1 MGVITDYFRAATD
14 AAIVTALERADGTPL
29 VGGPHPA
36 FDGVEAKGVDPDV
49 VLGRLI
55 AAVRGVGWRVGL
67 TESSPAWPTTPPPG
81 PDGPFDLDDD
91 PWATGPWVLRLG
103 RSVRDTLADLPAAD
117 VPAVAARWA
126 AGAEELP
133 HADAEDLRPLVEAL
147 SALAHRA
154 RTADEDLYCLVCP

>member
-1 MGVITDYFRAATD
+1 MGAITDYFRATTD
-14 AAIVTALERADGTPL
+14 AAIVTVLERADGTPL

-55 AAVRGVGWRVGL
+55 AAVR
-67 TESSPAWPTTPPPG
+67 
-81 PDGPFDLDDD
+81 
-91 PWATGPWVLRLG
+91 
-103 RSVRDTLADLPAAD
+103 DTLADLPAAD

-126 AGAEELP
+126 AGSEELP
-133 HADAEDLRPLVEAL
+133 HADAEDLHPLGEAL

-154 RTADEDLYCLVCP
+154 RSADEDLYCLVCP